1 MSKKRKKM
9 AATVKKV
16 IQTPGQ
22 PERAEIDIHEAEDLY
37 KEVRVENTLTDEQG
51 GESKLKQGDAVD
63 VIIEKDSE
71 GKQKNS

>member
-1 MSKKRKKM
+1 MNK
-9 AATVKKV
+9 
-16 IQTPGQ
+16 
-22 PERAEIDIHEAEDLY
+22 
-37 KEVRVENTLTDEQG
+37 G